1 MKGML
6 AVLGRELTEWRLLF
20 LVALVAGLI
29 PLAVPWLPHPGGL
42 EPAEMRDGTA
52 LGLSLIAS
60 AVLALVLGASVLAR
74 DLSERRLGFYFARP
88 LSGAAIWAGKM
99 LGAAILAVG
108 TGVLVLLPTL
118 LVGGNI
124 APAGRFGVS
133 ETAIDNLAACLQLVL
148 GALLLLVTAH
158 AVSVMV
164 RSRSPWLAL
173 DLAALAVVAAVLW
186 SCRRVLRSET
196 AYLASNL
203 VQIAFVGAVLVA
215 AAVAGLVQVVRGRT
229 DLRRGH
235 RLLSLTLWS
244 LLGAAAIGS
253 TGYTRWVLG
262 ATPRDLVELV
272 SVLPAPSGN
281 WIAVSGEAAGRLGY
295 TPSFLLDLASG
306 RFVKIDG
313 TLQSFMFSP
322 LVYSEDGSRAVWL
335 SRSSGEES
343 ALSFLDLRRP
353 GAVPVRTSIFYRRT
367 LRSLTLSPDGH
378 RVAARWND
386 RLTVDD
392 LQTGRLLVSTSLP
405 FPFEREFG
413 ERLRFSDSGHLQ
425 IFQSSE
431 IEERGQ
437 PPVWRLT
444 RLDLDIA
451 TRRITPGA
459 KLDIPGRKGDF
470 QLSPDGTHALLWSP
484 AELRLADLRTGR
496 IMPLPAPK
504 DAFAIKFFADG
515 RFTVAG
521 KDRDRLLLYHFSPD
535 GTELLRVPLPGSR
548 ILIGG
553 QPAPG
558 LLAVATSDSA
568 SYQDRKAWTSRL
580 IDLRTGQVR
589 LLERGLLP
597 TTMGP
602 REPGSLPS
610 RMFHRGHGDLLLLDP
625 ATGQL
630 RTVLPGR
637 DRASGRLD
645 PPWLLPVQIY
655 RP

>member
-6 AVLGRELTEWRLLF
+6 AVLGRELAEWRLLF

-42 EPAEMRDGTA
+42 EPDEMRDGTA
-52 LGLSLIAS
+52 LGLALIAS

-99 LGAAILAVG
+99 LGAAVLTLG

-186 SCRRVLRSET
+186 SCRRILRSEA
-196 AYLASNL
+196 AYFASNL
-203 VQIAFVGAVLVA
+203 VLTAFVGWVLVA

-244 LLGAAAIGS
+244 LLGAAALGS
-253 TGYTRWVLG
+253 FGYTRWVLG
-262 ATPRDLVELV
+262 ATPRDLVDLV

-295 TPSFLLDLASG
+295 TPSFLLDLGSG

-313 TLQSFMFSP
+313 TLQPFMHSP

-353 GAVPVRTSIFYRRT
+353 GAVPVRTSISYRRT

-378 RVAARWND
+378 RVAARWGD

-392 LQTGRLLVSTSLP
+392 LQTGRLLVSMTLP
-405 FPFEREFG
+405 LDNDFSERPLFT
-413 ERLRFSDSGHLQ
+413 DSGHLQ

-437 PPVWRLT
+437 SPVWRLT

-451 TRRITPGA
+451 TRRITPGTE
-459 KLDIPGRKGDF
+459 LNIPGRKGGWH
-470 QLSPDGTHALLWSP
+470 LSPDGTHVLLSRFS
-484 AELRLADLRTGR
+484 ETQLADLRTGR
-496 IMPLPAPK
+496 ILPLPAPK
-504 DAFAIKFFADG
+504 DLFATKFFADG
-515 RFTVAG
+515 RFTVTG
-521 KDRDRLLLYHFSPD
+521 KEGRRLVLYLFSPD
-535 GTELLRVPLPGSR
+535 GAELLRVPLPGSR
-548 ILIGG
+548 ILVGG

-568 SYQDRKAWTSRL
+568 SYQDRKAWTSWL
-580 IDLRTGQVR
+580 IDLRTGRAR

-610 RMFHRGHGDLLLLDP
+610 RMFYRAQGDLLLLDP

-630 RTVLPGR
+630 RTVLPGGGPAR
-637 DRASGRLD
+637 GGLD

>member
-1 MKGML
+1 MKGLL

-52 LGLSLIAS
+52 LGLSVIAS
-60 AVLALVLGASVLAR
+60 AVLALVLGSSVLAR

-99 LGAAILAVG
+99 LGAAVLTLG
-108 TGVLVLLPTL
+108 TGALVLLPTL
-118 LVGGNI
+118 LAGGNI
-124 APAGRFGVS
+124 VGRLGIP
-133 ETAIDNLAACLQLVL
+133 ETAATRWAAPLVPVL
-148 GALLLLVTAH
+148 GVLLLLVTSH

-164 RSRSPWLAL
+164 RSRSPWVAL
-173 DLAALAVVAAVLW
+173 DVAALAVVAAVLW
-186 SCRRVLRSET
+186 SCRRVLRSEAAYGAAELAQT
-196 AYLASNL
+196 AL
-203 VQIAFVGAVLVA
+203 IGAVLVA

-244 LLGAAAIGS
+244 LLGAAALGS
-253 TGYTRWVLG
+253 FGYTRWVLG

-272 SVLPAPSGN
+272 SVLPAPSGS

-295 TPSFLLDLASG
+295 TPAFLLDLASG
-306 RFVKIDG
+306 RFIKLDG
-313 TLQSFMFSP
+313 SLQPYAYSP
-322 LVYSEDGSRAVWL
+322 LVYSRDGSRAVWL
-335 SRSSGEES
+335 SRSSAQGG
-343 ALSFLDLRRP
+343 ALSFVDLRRP
-353 GAVPVRTSIFYRRT
+353 GAVPVRTSVSYARPP
-367 LRSLTLSPDGH
+367 RSLTLSPDGQ

-392 LQTGRLLVSTSLP
+392 LQTGRLLISMSLP
-405 FPFEREFG
+405 SDRESG
-413 ERLRFSDSGHLQ
+413 ERLRFSGSSHLQ
-425 IFQSSE
+425 IFQSAE
-431 IEERGQ
+431 IEEPGH

-451 TRRITPGA
+451 TRRTTLGA
-459 KLDIPGRKGDF
+459 TLDIPGRKGDWH
-470 QLSPDGTHALLWSP
+470 LSPDGTRVLLWRP
-484 AELRLADLRTGR
+484 QAFQVADLRTGR
-496 IMPLPAPK
+496 TVPLPVPK
-504 DAFAIKFFADG
+504 DAFATKFFADG
-515 RFTVAG
+515 RFTVAEKQG
-521 KDRDRLLLYHFSPD
+521 GRLLLHLFSPD
-535 GTELLRVPLPGSR
+535 GAARLRVPLPGSR
-548 ILIGG
+548 LLVGG

-568 SYQDRKAWTSRL
+568 SYQDRKAWTSWL
-580 IDLRTGQVR
+580 LDLQTGQVR

-602 REPGSLPS
+602 REPGSLPARLFYRS
-610 RMFHRGHGDLLLLDP
+610 RGDLLLLDP
-625 ATGQL
+625 ATGRL
-630 RTVLPGR
+630 RTVLPGS
-637 DRASGRLD
+637 DRPSGRLD
-645 PPWLLPVQIY
+645 PLWPLPVQIF